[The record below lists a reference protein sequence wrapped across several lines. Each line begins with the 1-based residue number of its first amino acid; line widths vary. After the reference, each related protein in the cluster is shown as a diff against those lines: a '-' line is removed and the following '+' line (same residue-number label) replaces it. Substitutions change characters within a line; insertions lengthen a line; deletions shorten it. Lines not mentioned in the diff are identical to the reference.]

1 MERMNLAGLM
11 WGRPTGNLLRQ
22 SENIWGLILENNNN
36 KWVKLSIGYL
46 SDLCVLSV

>member
-1 MERMNLAGLM
+1 MNLAGLM
-11 WGRPTGNLLRQ
+11 SGRATGNLLRQ

-36 KWVKLSIGYL
+36 NNKWIKLSIGYL